1 MQQTYIAPCVMQET
15 RVPISGKIA
24 GPGLMRQVA
33 AAGEGGRCSSS
44 P

>member
-1 MQQTYIAPCVMQET
+1 MQQTYIASGAMQET

-24 GPGLMRQVA
+24 GPGLMRQIA
-33 AAGEGGRCSSS
+33 PAGEEGRCSSS

>member
-1 MQQTYIAPCVMQET
+1 MQLTYKAPCVMQGT

-33 AAGEGGRCSSS
+33 VAGEEGRCSSS